1 MTELAWL
8 IMGVLLGGCIG
19 ITVMCCLQLYRV
31 NAYEVEIQKLK
42 EQLKK

>member
-8 IMGVLLGGCIG
+8 ITGVLLGGCIG
-19 ITVMCCLQLYRV
+19 IPVMCCLQLNRV
-31 NAYEVEIQKLK
+31 NAYEAEIQKLK